1 MTIEEL
7 YGKLIADDEMK
18 ESFAEAIKA
27 GTPME
32 WVKAQG
38 VDATEEELLAYVKA
52 AAFQSG
58 ELSDEALDKIAGDG
72 YLTGCNSVFITVIY
86 IGMTGGGCFE

>member
-58 ELSDEALDKIAGDG
+58 ELSDEALDKTQVAATLRAATQCLLRSYTSG
-72 YLTGCNSVFITVIY
+72 
-86 IGMTGGGCFE
+86 